1 MKNLAD
7 ILLDPSGG
15 SEIVM
20 GNTAIVRAM
29 IESGVR
35 VVTSYPG
42 SPTPEIA
49 DAISRPGF
57 NLVEALTPCFTQ
69 YGRGNGFK
77 SAVEMFK
84 WLKSSCLPVER
95 YEKLEDRTGKLPIGT
110 FVRRDVAG
118 LETRWANMRQALAAK
133 KGGAA

>member
-1 MKNLAD
+1 MA
-7 ILLDPSGG
+7 
-15 SEIVM
+15 E
-20 GNTAIVRAM
+20 
-29 IESGVR
+29 
-35 VVTSYPG
+35 
-42 SPTPEIA
+42 
-49 DAISRPGF
+49 AISRPGF

-110 FVRRDVAG
+110 FVRRDVDG